1 MNAEQRDERPAG
13 ECMQVGVQECAQW
26 PACAP
31 RGKCAADER
40 SDDVRRC
47 GAPEE
52 RLDERVLV
60 DDAPEEQRRVRVRD
74 TVRRR
79 RKCSC
84 CGRGE
89 VHDEDAADRR
99 GRPGEDAVE
108 PLHLTKMTTYDLFGG
123 AMTLVA
129 PPGLVDAALV
139 RQVPDTQEVLLS
151 RDSDVSLIVE
161 VLQQVGE
168 GTSQEALEHA
178 VRFHFDSLAHDND
191 ARAAEVAW
199 VEVVGSGSDAAAAA
213 TRPALL
219 GGTQRVCKFGK
230 DELEDTVFIWVAV
243 WRVPS
248 KRIDVVLSVN
258 SPHTPG
264 AAEAL
269 FRGAA
274 TSLRIVDYGL
284 FA

>member
-1 MNAEQRDERPAG
+1 
-13 ECMQVGVQECAQW
+13 
-26 PACAP
+26 
-31 RGKCAADER
+31 
-40 SDDVRRC
+40 
-47 GAPEE
+47 
-52 RLDERVLV
+52 
-60 DDAPEEQRRVRVRD
+60 
-74 TVRRR
+74 
-79 RKCSC
+79 
-84 CGRGE
+84 
-89 VHDEDAADRR
+89 
-99 GRPGEDAVE
+99 
-108 PLHLTKMTTYDLFGG
+108 MTTYDLFGG
-123 AMTLVA
+123 AMTLMA

-151 RDSDVSLIVE
+151 RDSDESLIVE
-161 VLQQVGE
+161 VLQQVGD

-199 VEVVGSGSDAAAAA
+199 VEAVDGGSDAA

-264 AAEAL
+264 TAEAL

-274 TSLRIVDYGL
+274 ASLRIVDYGL